1 MINSKTLMFQI
12 AQARA
17 KAKEANE
24 EYERVLKAAGLE
36 GLDLQ

>member
-1 MINSKTLMFQI
+1 MSSKTLMFQI

-24 EYERVLKAAGLE
+24 EYKRVLKAAGLE
-36 GLDLQ
+36 GPDLQ